1 MTKNVAILGASANSS
16 RYSYQ
21 AYQLLCEFKHNV
33 FLVNPNVSL
42 IEDQKVYKS
51 LNEVHEIIDTLTIY
65 VNKEISDRL
74 VDQILKLKPKR
85 VIFNPGSENPSLYPI
100 LKENEI
106 EFEQA
111 CTLVLLRTGQF

>member
-1 MTKNVAILGASANSS
+1 MSENVAILGASANSS

-33 FLVNPNVSL
+33 FLINPNVSF
-42 IEDQKVYKS
+42 IEDQKVFKS
-51 LNEVHEIIDTLTIY
+51 LNDIHENIDTVTMY
-65 VNKEISDRL
+65 VKKEVSDGL
-74 VDQILKLKPKR
+74 IDQILKLKPKR

-106 EFEQA
+106 DFEQV